1 MNLQPT
7 IIALVIGLVGGSGAT
22 WAVTSL
28 STANSN
34 ASSQAIS
41 KADVVAAIKADPAL
55 CPPAEPSAPPAPTT
69 PGKASLDIPTA
80 DEAQAA
86 FLAEKGSTFPNVKIS
101 IGQCDKDTEGPGVAC
116 AADIDWGDG
125 SKANGVVGFAKSP
138 SGWKS
143 THYY

>member
-1 MNLQPT
+1 MISQPT
-7 IIALVIGLVGGSGAT
+7 IIALVIGLLGGSGAT
-22 WAVTSL
+22 WAITSA
-28 STANSN
+28 STANSD
-34 ASSQAIS
+34 ATSQAVS
-41 KADVVAAIKADPAL
+41 KADIVAAIKADPAL
-55 CPPAEPSAPPAPTT
+55 CPPAAPAAPQPPAA
-69 PGKASLDIPTA
+69 PGNAVLEIPTA
-80 DEAQAA
+80 EEAQAA

-116 AADIDWGDG
+116 AADIEWGDG